1 MIQSI
6 NIMTSEGRAGTL
18 PLSCLPAFPIS
29 PLRSP
34 STPFAR
40 PFFLFSI
47 SHHHNFL
54 PFSISPFTRSFS
66 SPLCHPL
73 PPTFLSPLSFSS
85 LLISVHHSALNLRHS
100 QEQRTTSRTHKH
112 PPLQNRA
119 MKMTTVYFSFCR
131 RPRQSISTA
140 FALRPGPAPTP
151 PRLPLRPLNPHP
163 FAPFALLIPNHYTRT
178 LF

>member
-119 MKMTTVYFSFCR
+119 MKMTTVYFSFSVAAHANPS
-131 RPRQSISTA
+131 RP
-140 FALRPGPAPTP
+140 
-151 PRLPLRPLNPHP
+151 PLLSGLAPHP
-163 FAPFALLIPNHYTRT
+163 LLHGSPSGPLT
-178 LF
+178 LTLSHPSLS